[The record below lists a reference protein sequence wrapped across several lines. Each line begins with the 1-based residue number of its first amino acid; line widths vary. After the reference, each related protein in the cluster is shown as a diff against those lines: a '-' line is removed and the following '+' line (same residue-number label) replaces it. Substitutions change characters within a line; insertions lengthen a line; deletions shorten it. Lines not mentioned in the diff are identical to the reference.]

1 MMSRRQRSYLGDVE
15 ACMSHPVPRLRRSP
29 AGLLHLLAAS
39 AALVAAVCLDTHA
52 ANALDAAAGKSGWC
66 VQTSDSGA
74 APSCVYDDVVTCTVA
89 AIRAGGICK
98 TSETVAAEAAEAS
111 RHRAAPSPRQSA
123 PSTAP
128 PQQSEQPAAPPR
140 RSAPPTAPSR
150 ASAQSTAPHH
160 ESESS
165 LSKPQREKL
174 FRDFVEWS
182 RRHSE
187 Q

>member
-1 MMSRRQRSYLGDVE
+1 MCACGEVHDVAATRSYLGDVE

-39 AALVAAVCLDTHA
+39 AALVAAVGLDTHA
-52 ANALDAAAGKSGWC
+52 VHALDAAAGKSGWC

-123 PSTAP
+123 PPTAP
-128 PQQSEQPAAPPR
+128 P
-140 RSAPPTAPSR
+140 R